1 VGSPED
7 ENAELETNGGDEEK
21 PANGSR
27 DVGSRVTG
35 ILEAAEQAAEQIRS
49 DALREA
55 HDTMRR
61 AEADAQIRIEELTR
75 ETERTRVEA
84 DEYAR
89 DIRQAVDS
97 YGTQAR
103 REAEEQARQAL
114 TAAEDE
120 ARAVREAAQAMAEQI
135 QADARKRH
143 ESLHGEA
150 KALEERRQR
159 VLDGLRDLAAQL
171 QDALV
176 EPTRAGREDDSLVDA
191 LDVER
196 RR

>member
-1 VGSPED
+1 MGSPED
-7 ENAELETNGGDEEK
+7 ENAEIETNGGEEEK
-21 PANGSR
+21 PTNGSR